1 MIDKKIDI
9 KRFQIKFNDD
19 FEDFVS
25 NEFLNYDGSVNN
37 FNESFNINKKDSIEN
52 QLFDR
57 QITFITS
64 QHISIIFF

>member
-25 NEFLNYDGSVNN
+25 NEFLNYDGSINN
-37 FNESFNINKKDSIEN
+37 FNESLNLNKKDSIEN

-57 QITFITS
+57 QQLCPNLSTYFDY
-64 QHISIIFF
+64 FF